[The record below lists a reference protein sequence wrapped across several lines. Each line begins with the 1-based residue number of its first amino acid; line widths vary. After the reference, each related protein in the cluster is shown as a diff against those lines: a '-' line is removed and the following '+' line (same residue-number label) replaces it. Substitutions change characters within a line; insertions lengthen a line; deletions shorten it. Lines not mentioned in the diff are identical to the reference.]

1 MTTKPTFHWNDE
13 TLEYFENKD
22 WREIWN
28 FVKNECDLEDGETYE
43 MLANDLMKQTRINND
58 NNIK

>member
-1 MTTKPTFHWNDE
+1 MEITKTFHWNDE

-43 MLANDLMKQTRINND
+43 MLANDLMKQTR
-58 NNIK
+58 K